1 MLAFAALWLACA
13 PLRDAEDPSDWFD
26 PGSDLDVA
34 EALRFTDQNYG
45 FGATD
50 GIGDFAA
57 SVFPAP
63 DRTIVFGEDD
73 DWPAGSSC
81 DSEISDAL
89 PAEIEGI
96 VTITP
101 RYYMK
106 VDGCDG
112 EEKYYGNFFLQDAS
126 GGTFVLGDSKVA
138 AFAAGDRVRLRARA
152 VRTNFDFNIVYSWD
166 TVAIHREARPIFY
179 EVATQTLDAGDHSL
193 VRRVTGEVQG
203 KPDTFGAF
211 QVKDD
216 LGTVFDIQ
224 IDAELNRRG
233 FTVAPGQRIQVTGPV
248 MYSYSIRAIV
258 VMSLG
263 QVEIL

>member
-1 MLAFAALWLACA
+1 MLAFAALWLGCA

-26 PGSDLDVA
+26 PGADLGV
-34 EALRFTDQNYG
+34 EEPLRFTDQNYD
-45 FGATD
+45 FGATG
-50 GIGDFAA
+50 GIADLAA
-57 SVFPAP
+57 AVFPAP
-63 DRTIVFGEDD
+63 DRTIVFADGDQ
-73 DWPAGSSC
+73 WPSGSSC
-81 DSEISDAL
+81 DGETSDAL

-101 RYYMK
+101 RFYTK

-126 GGTFVLGDSKVA
+126 GGTFVLGDSKIA
-138 AFAAGDRVRLRARA
+138 AFAAGDRVRLKVRS
-152 VRTNFDFNIVYSWD
+152 VRTNFDFDIVYAWD
-166 TVAIHREARPIFY
+166 IEAIYREARPIYY
-179 EVATQTLDAGDHSL
+179 EVATQKLDQGDQSF

-203 KPDTFGAF
+203 EPDTFGAF

-216 LGTVFDIQ
+216 LGTVFDVQ

-233 FTVAPGQRIQVTGPV
+233 FTVSPGQRVQVTGPV
-248 MYSYSIRAIV
+248 LYSYSIRAIV

-263 QVEIL
+263 QIEIL